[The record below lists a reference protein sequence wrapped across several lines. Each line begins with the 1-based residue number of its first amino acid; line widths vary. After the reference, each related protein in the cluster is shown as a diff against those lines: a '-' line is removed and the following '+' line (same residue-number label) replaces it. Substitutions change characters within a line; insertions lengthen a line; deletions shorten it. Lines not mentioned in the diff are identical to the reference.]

1 MAHEEEFRAV
11 IEINSKNA
19 QNELKKLESDLK
31 TLEDSQKRLLNSKK
45 KGDAEAG
52 KSMQKNIDDMKRQIG
67 EQKKYIAGL
76 SESLSDLSK
85 KSYKQLRDTVKALE
99 KELRSGHWQ
108 KHSKEWEA
116 IAAKISEAKKE
127 MKAFNIA
134 AEETQN
140 KLPLWKR
147 VRDGMNK
154 NFGFFTQSVA
164 AVSGI
169 SMTVR
174 NAVNDY
180 AAMEQEMANVRKYT
194 GQTAEEVERL
204 NERLKQ
210 MDTRTSREELNQ
222 LAGAAG
228 RLGITSTEQILEFVD
243 AADKINVAL
252 GDDLGQG
259 AVDTIGKL
267 AIAFGESDRLGLRGA
282 MLATGSALNEI
293 VQSSSAQAQPVVEF
307 TAKLSGVGQQAHM
320 TQAEIMGFASALDQN
335 NQEMATSSTVM
346 SQLITKMY
354 QDPAKFAK
362 MAGLEVKNFT
372 ETIKTNMNEG
382 LIQWFQAVNKL
393 GDMSVLAGKF
403 DELNMDGTRAVG
415 VLATLAGHIDQV
427 TEAQKTA
434 SEAYEKQSSVIEEF
448 NVQNNNVQAGIDKA
462 KKRFKEI
469 TIELGQKLLPVVK
482 YTVSGT
488 SLLVKGLSS
497 LFSLIGRYKYTI
509 IGLTAAITGY
519 KIAVEWANITEKAHS
534 YWITVVEKGQKLL
547 RVTLLSTALA
557 YNKLTGNASR
567 AAAAQRMLNAAGV
580 THPYAAVASAAAAA
594 AMGIGLM
601 IDKMDAAKKASETLA
616 DITADVESKIA
627 KERFEIET
635 LTKVINSNVL
645 SEDQRR
651 EALETLNGKMMDMHL
666 RNLTEEEIR
675 TGRANSQLATYL
687 NLMKK
692 KLEMTA
698 LENEIQEQQK
708 TLLEAQQTID
718 NIVNNNTSFLN
729 RLGNAATMGA
739 LNSMRIAINVDDAK
753 VAEQTIKRLEER
765 RNALLEEMEKE
776 APQHFTVYLPAEDA
790 WRNGQQDGSTGGGG
804 QANGETE
811 KEKKERLKR
820 ERENER
826 QQRKAAAAER
836 AAERA
841 KEKDRK
847 KTLDDIKRKEEASIY
862 EITALRN
869 KGEISYREM
878 IKQTAQAHFNAI
890 VARQSLYEKDSEEY
904 KRLESEK
911 EKIASERAK
920 RETELDIQELERE
933 KVLRESAIRAMY
945 YDKNSEI
952 YANDD
957 ALREAL
963 LKNEIEYLQKM
974 RDKHA
979 KSSEEYWQYEQRITD
994 RENQDKLE
1002 KAENYQKRLSE
1013 LRQNY
1018 GRMDIGQLK
1027 EIELNG
1033 LEKLHEEGLVA
1044 EEEYQKIRLAIIEK
1058 YANEIAEQ
1066 RKNDKENTDAK
1077 RWARIAGSETEPTDT
1092 GTSEDMAGAAFGFIK
1107 TVQNQQKANE
1117 MLKQLYEEGKMDYA
1131 TYCEA
1136 KKEIDRQ
1143 MWTDILSHAQTTL
1156 EGISNLVNA
1165 ASSYSQA
1172 CSNLEVAQI
1181 TANYDKQIAAASKNS
1196 KKKERLEKQ
1205 KEEAIAKAKTKANK
1219 KAMIMEMAQAVAQTA
1234 MGAISAY
1241 SSTMAG
1247 APYPANLVLA
1257 PISAGI
1263 ALAAGAIQIATIK
1276 KQHEAEALGYYEG
1289 GFTGGRH
1296 YRREAGVV
1304 HEGEFVANHQAVNNR
1319 NLAPLFSFIDQAQRN
1334 NKVASLKAEDVTNI
1348 MGGPAATSV
1357 VAPIVNVQGNNHE
1370 MLHTLEKVCETQ
1382 DRLATQ
1388 LEQGIGVDVPIDG
1401 ENGIYRRIK
1410 QYENLMKNK

>member
-1 MAHEEEFRAV
+1 MGHEEVFRAV
-11 IEINSKNA
+11 IDVNSKNA
-19 QNELKKLESDLK
+19 QNEIKKLESELK

-52 KSMQKNIDDMKRQIG
+52 RSMQKNIDDMKRQIG

-76 SESLSDLSK
+76 SESLSNLSN
-85 KSYKQLRDTVKALE
+85 KSYKQLRNTVKALE
-99 KELRSGHWQ
+99 KELRSGHWD
-108 KHSKEWEA
+108 KHSKEWKA
-116 IAAKISEAKKE
+116 IAEKIREAKKE

-147 VRDGMNK
+147 VRDSLNK
-154 NFGFFTQSVA
+154 NWGAITQGLA

-169 SMTVR
+169 SMIVR

-194 GQTAEEVERL
+194 GQTAEEVEKL
-204 NERLKQ
+204 NESLKQ
-210 MDTRTSREELNQ
+210 MNTRTSREELNQ

-293 VQSSSAQAQPVVEF
+293 VQNSSAQAQPVVEF

-362 MAGLEVKNFT
+362 MAGLEVKQFT

-403 DELNMDGTRAVG
+403 DELKMDGTRAVG

-434 SEAYEKQSSVIEEF
+434 TEAYEKQSSVIDEF
-448 NVQNNNVQAGIDKA
+448 NVQNNTVQAGIDKA

-469 TIELGQKLLPVVK
+469 AVELGQKLLPVVK

-488 SLLVKGLSS
+488 SMLVKGLSS

-509 IGLTAAITGY
+509 IALTTSITAL
-519 KIAVEWANITEKAHS
+519 KISLEWANITYKAHY
-534 YWITVVEKGQKLL
+534 YWLTVVEKAQKIL
-547 RVTLLSTALA
+547 RVTLLSTSLA
-557 YNKLTGNASR
+557 YNKLTGNATR
-567 AAAAQRMLNAAGV
+567 AAAAQRLLNAAGV
-580 THPYAAVASAAAAA
+580 ANPYTAVASAAAAA
-594 AMGIGLM
+594 AVGIGLM

-635 LTKVINSNVL
+635 LTKVINSNVI

-666 RNLTEEEIR
+666 RNLTEEEVR

-739 LNSMRIAINVDDAK
+739 LNSMRIAMNVDEAK
-753 VAEQTIKRLEER
+753 VAEETIKRLEER
-765 RNALLEEMEKE
+765 RDALLEEMEKE
-776 APQHFTVYLPAEDA
+776 APLHFTVYLPAEDA
-790 WRNGQQDGSTGGGG
+790 RRNGQQDGTKGGG
-804 QANGETE
+804 QTNGETE
-811 KEKKERLKR
+811 KEKKERMKR

-826 QQRKAAAAER
+826 RQRKAAAAER

-841 KEKDRK
+841 KEKERK
-847 KTLDDIKRKEEASIY
+847 KILEDIKTKEEASIF
-862 EITALRN
+862 EITSLRN

-890 VARQSLYEKDSEEY
+890 VARQSLYKKDSEEY

-1058 YANEIAEQ
+1058 YANEEAEK
-1066 RKNDKENTDAK
+1066 RKSDKENTDAK
-1077 RWARIAGSETEPTDT
+1077 RWASIARSEIGPTDSD
-1092 GTSEDMAGAAFGFIK
+1092 TSDDMAGSVFGIVQS
-1107 TVQNQQKANE
+1107 VQNQQKANE
-1117 MLKQLYEEGKMDYA
+1117 VLKQLYEEGKMDYA

-1370 MLHTLEKVCETQ
+1370 MLHTLEKVRETQ